1 MGSAFQDGSDFVYDL
16 KNSRRLD
23 DYAEVKNLGGIFFA
37 ARKEGEDQFSIF
49 EMADRDMKTPLVK
62 VDACQV
68 IHQIPYT
75 ESKVTSIVFTI
86 GDSQYR
92 YEITPEKKLKPIAKK
107 VGEKLFLS
115 TGSQWVDASADGLS
129 ADISFNYISLE
140 RKYEYP
146 SKFRKNSKSFKLFGG
161 HCLSNDE
168 ARALAHLLAKTVNK
182 EIIREE
188 IPKEIY
194 SYHNAKER
202 LKGER
207 SNSKNSKS
215 IPPQMPKGRD
225 DR

>member
-1 MGSAFQDGSDFVYDL
+1 MGSASQGDSGFVYDL

-23 DYAEVKNLGGIFFA
+23 DYTKVKNLGGIFFA

-68 IHQIPYT
+68 IHQT
-75 ESKVTSIVFTI
+75 HKVGSEVTGIVFTA

-92 YEITPEKKLKPIAKK
+92 YEITPEKKLKPVAKK

-115 TGSQWVDASADGLS
+115 TGGQWVDVGLPED
-129 ADISFNYISLE
+129 ANVDISSRFIRLE
-140 RKYEYP
+140 RGVHRR
-146 SKFRKNSKSFKLFGG
+146 FRKDSKGFFKAYET